1 MSKYIVKVE
10 MDPNGDCNPEFAPDQ
25 KLQEGIPADGIVI
38 LAFMGGKHAAT
49 IVHDVT
55 IMEIA
60 TAIAGD
66 NAESGSKIRQAI
78 AIAEGLMKAREIDKS
93 DGAKRAAKSIVDLLS
108 VGRDL

>member
-1 MSKYIVKVE
+1 MSKYKVSVT
-10 MDPNGDCNPEFAPDQ
+10 PGAGVSPEFAPDQ

-38 LAFMGGKHAAT
+38 LAFMDGKHAAT

-93 DGAKRAAKSIVDLLS
+93 DGAKRAAKSIADLLS
-108 VGRDL
+108 IGRDL